1 MVVVVEL
8 LIRVELFMTVVLE
21 FRVTLVIDTL
31 PLGLGRGG
39 KADPG
44 AGRPPGFGFGRVI
57 VPGVGSVPPAGAGVG
72 RVTIPTGEGRT
83 GAGGSPGFG

>member
-57 VPGVGSVPPAGAGVG
+57 VPGVV
-72 RVTIPTGEGRT
+72 RVTVPTGDGRT
-83 GAGGSPGFG
+83 GTAGIPGFG